1 MFETIYKISRQLKLI
16 HRYPSRIPLNTA
28 SRMELL
34 QVLDVVGSTRLMVS
48 SAVVGMETL
57 TDAELVLLNNLTT
70 IE

>member
-1 MFETIYKISRQLKLI
+1 
-16 HRYPSRIPLNTA
+16 
-28 SRMELL
+28 MELL